1 MNLKSLLLSA
11 LDTVRDD
18 SDKSSPVRI
27 VLEPKSSRQDPQ
39 EFMNLLL
46 ANTRLEASLPVNLVM
61 LGPRRPSALEE
72 PEADRRGMDGVPIR
86 DGDAPHASIAW
97 ARSTG
102 ASTSSKAGSSRCFR
116 STR

>member
-1 MNLKSLLLSA
+1 VSTRAVLEDIERATNPRPKEGKKSLSQEQVNLKSLLLSA

-18 SDKSSPVRI
+18 SDKSFPVRI

-46 ANTRLEASLPVNLVM
+46 ANTRLESSLPVNLVM
-61 LGPRRPSALEE
+61 LGR
-72 PEADRRGMDGVPIR
+72 
-86 DGDAPHASIAW
+86 
-97 ARSTG
+97 
-102 ASTSSKAGSSRCFR
+102 AGSSRYSP